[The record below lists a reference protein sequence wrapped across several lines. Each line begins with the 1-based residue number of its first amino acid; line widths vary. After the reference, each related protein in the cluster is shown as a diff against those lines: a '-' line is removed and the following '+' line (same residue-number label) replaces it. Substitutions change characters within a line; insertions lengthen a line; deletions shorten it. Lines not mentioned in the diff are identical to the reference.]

1 MMFIYTCAALIA
13 AIVIGLILAIRT
25 KKAEDVVYNK
35 LDKAGRITNI
45 ILLIAYIAGSP
56 LCLILAAISG
66 PGENGFLAVIGWI
79 ISIIIGSFSLFCGIG
94 LGLSVAWRKQGKSKQ
109 SFIVQFAGVIGIG
122 LTIGLY
128 CLCAGNLV
136 ASLN

>member
-1 MMFIYTCAALIA
+1 MTIYTFAALITA
-13 AIVIGLILAIRT
+13 MIAGIVLAVRT
-25 KKAEDVVYNK
+25 KKAEGVVYTK
-35 LDKAGRITNI
+35 LDKAGRFTNVL
-45 ILLIAYIAGSP
+45 LLIAYIASSP
-56 LCLILAAISG
+56 IYLILAAISG
-66 PGENGFLAVIGWI
+66 PGEDGFLAIIGWI
-79 ISIIIGSFSLFCGIG
+79 ISIIIGSASLFCGIG

-122 LTIGLY
+122 LAIGLY

>member
-1 MMFIYTCAALIA
+1 MFIYTCAAVIA
-13 AIVIGLILAIRT
+13 AVVAGLVLAIRT
-25 KKAEDVVYNK
+25 KKPEDVIYTR
-35 LDKAGRITNI
+35 LDKAGRVTNI
-45 ILLIAYIAGSP
+45 ILLIAYIASSP
-56 LCLILAAISG
+56 LYLILAAISG
-66 PGENGFLAVIGWI
+66 PGEDGFLAIIGWI
-79 ISIIIGSFSLFCGIG
+79 ISIIIGSASLFCGIG

-122 LTIGLY
+122 LAIGLY